1 MKKELMPL
9 NIQLFADSGEEN
21 NANNT
26 ADNES
31 VENQKNAKDDGV
43 KETDKKVEEKKYTD
57 KELNDISLKNEQKA
71 LAKQL
76 RDLGIDDVE
85 KAKSILA
92 KAREEEEKSKSV
104 DEKTQE
110 AIKKAEKATLEAINT
125 KIENALLRKNVK
137 DEKITRA
144 VRLVDKKNI
153 LDKDGQLDESKLN
166 TEIEDL
172 LKDFPE
178 LISKTEDKQKGFRRN
193 KRWTCRY
200 AKNYGIEINLI
211 FYCQRKGDD

>member
-1 MKKELMPL
+1 MEQKVLMPL
-9 NIQLFADSGEEN
+9 DIQLFADSGEDD

-26 ADNES
+26 
-31 VENQKNAKDDGV
+31 NQEVNNTS
-43 KETDKKVEEKKYTD
+43 KETKASEEKETKSEEKKYTD

-76 RDLGIDDVE
+76 KDLGIDDVE

-92 KAREEEEKSKSV
+92 KAREDEEKAKSV

-110 AIKKAEKATLEAINT
+110 AIKRAEKATLEAINA

-137 DEKITRA
+137 DEKVTRA

-153 LDKDGQLDESKLN
+153 LNEDGSLDQSKLDD
-166 TEIEDL
+166 EIEEL

-178 LISKTEDKQKGFRRN
+178 LISKTEEDKKGF
-193 KRWTCRY
+193 K
-200 AKNYGIEINLI
+200 I
-211 FYCQRKGDD
+211 GDDGKEEKKDEMSEMRKIMGLK

>member
-1 MKKELMPL
+1 M
-9 NIQLFADSGEEN
+9 NDDVQTSNVEEVKDTTK
-21 NANNT
+21 NT
-26 ADNES
+26 
-31 VENQKNAKDDGV
+31 KDEGV

-76 RDLGIDDVE
+76 KDLGIDDIE

-92 KAREEEEKSKSV
+92 KAKEDEEKSKSV

-110 AIKKAEKATLEAINT
+110 ALKKAEKATLEAINT

-153 LDKDGQLDESKLN
+153 LDENGTLDESKLN

-178 LISKTEDKQKGFRRN
+178 LVSKSDDN
-193 KRWTCRY
+193 KKTF
-200 AKNYGIEINLI
+200 KI
-211 FYCQRKGDD
+211 GDDGKEEQKDELADMRKIMGLK

>member
-1 MKKELMPL
+1 MEQEVLMPL
-9 NIQLFADSGEEN
+9 NIQLFADGGEEDI
-21 NANNT
+21 ANNT
-26 ADNES
+26 NQEVDDTSKNTKADET
-31 VENQKNAKDDGV
+31 
-43 KETDKKVEEKKYTD
+43 KETKSSEEKKYTD

-76 RDLGIDDVE
+76 KDLGIDDVE

-92 KAREEEEKSKSV
+92 KAKEEEEKAKSV

-110 AIKKAEKATLEAINT
+110 AIKRAEKATLEAINA

-137 DEKITRA
+137 DEKVTRA

-153 LDKDGQLDESKLN
+153 LDEDGSLDQSKLDA
-166 TEIEDL
+166 EIEGL

-178 LISKTEDKQKGFRRN
+178 LVSKSDEDKKGF
-193 KRWTCRY
+193 KIGSDG
-200 AKNYGIEINLI
+200 KEEQKDELSEM
-211 FYCQRKGDD
+211 RKIMGLK

>member
-1 MKKELMPL
+1 MEQE
-9 NIQLFADSGEEN
+9 NVQTSTAEE
-21 NANNT
+21 
-26 ADNES
+26 
-31 VENQKNAKDDGV
+31 VKDAA
-43 KETDKKVEEKKYTD
+43 KETKADESKETKISDEKKYTD

-76 RDLGIDDVE
+76 KDLGIDDVE

-92 KAREEEEKSKSV
+92 KAKEEEEKAKSV

-110 AIKKAEKATLEAINT
+110 AIKRAEKATLEAINA

-137 DEKITRA
+137 DEKVTRA

-153 LDKDGQLDESKLN
+153 LNEDGSLDQSKLDD
-166 TEIEDL
+166 EIEEL

-178 LISKTEDKQKGFRRN
+178 LISKSEDDKKGF
-193 KRWTCRY
+193 KIGSDG
-200 AKNYGIEINLI
+200 KEEKKDEMSEM
-211 FYCQRKGDD
+211 RKIMGLK

>member
-1 MKKELMPL
+1 MEQE
-9 NIQLFADSGEEN
+9 NVQTSNVEEVKDTTK
-21 NANNT
+21 NT
-26 ADNES
+26 
-31 VENQKNAKDDGV
+31 KDEGL

-76 RDLGIDDVE
+76 KDLGIDDVE

-92 KAREEEEKSKSV
+92 KAREDEEKSKSV

-110 AIKKAEKATLEAINT
+110 ALKKAEKATLEVINA
-125 KIENALLRKNVK
+125 KIENVLLRKNVK

-153 LDKDGQLDESKLN
+153 LDENGTLDESKLN

-178 LISKTEDKQKGFRRN
+178 LVSKSDDN
-193 KRWTCRY
+193 KKTF
-200 AKNYGIEINLI
+200 KI
-211 FYCQRKGDD
+211 GDDGKEEQKDELADMRKIMGLK

>member
-1 MKKELMPL
+1 MEQEVLMPL
-9 NIQLFADSGEEN
+9 NIQLFADSGEED

-26 ADNES
+26 
-31 VENQKNAKDDGV
+31 NQEEVNNSS
-43 KETDKKVEEKKYTD
+43 KETKVDEQKETKSSDEKKYTD

-76 RDLGIDDVE
+76 KELGIDDVE

-92 KAREEEEKSKSV
+92 KAKEEEEKAKSV

-110 AIKKAEKATLEAINT
+110 AIKKAEKATLEAINA

-137 DEKITRA
+137 DEKVTRA

-153 LDKDGQLDESKLN
+153 LDGDGSLDQSKLDA
-166 TEIEDL
+166 EIEEL

-178 LISKTEDKQKGFRRN
+178 LISKTEEDKKGF
-193 KRWTCRY
+193 K
-200 AKNYGIEINLI
+200 I
-211 FYCQRKGDD
+211 GDDGKEEQKDELSEMRKIMGLK

>member
-1 MKKELMPL
+1 MEQKVLMPL
-9 NIQLFADSGEEN
+9 DIQLFADSGEDDNAN
-21 NANNT
+21 NANQEVDETSKNNK
-26 ADNES
+26 ADDS
-31 VENQKNAKDDGV
+31 
-43 KETDKKVEEKKYTD
+43 KETKSEEKKYSD

-76 RDLGIDDVE
+76 KDLGIDDVE

-92 KAREEEEKSKSV
+92 KAREEEEKAKSV

-110 AIKKAEKATLEAINT
+110 AIKRAEKATLEAINA

-137 DEKITRA
+137 DEKVTRA

-153 LDKDGQLDESKLN
+153 LNEDGSLDQSKLDD
-166 TEIEDL
+166 EIEEL

-178 LISKTEDKQKGFRRN
+178 LISKTEEDKKGF
-193 KRWTCRY
+193 K
-200 AKNYGIEINLI
+200 I
-211 FYCQRKGDD
+211 GDDGKEDKKDEMSEMRKIMGLK

>member
-1 MKKELMPL
+1 MEQEVLMPL
-9 NIQLFADSGEEN
+9 NIQLFADGGEED

-26 ADNES
+26 
-31 VENQKNAKDDGV
+31 NQEVDDTS
-43 KETDKKVEEKKYTD
+43 KETKASEEKETKSEEKKYTD

-76 RDLGIDDVE
+76 KDLGIDDVE

-92 KAREEEEKSKSV
+92 KAREDEEKAKSV

-110 AIKKAEKATLEAINT
+110 AIKRAEKATLEAINA

-137 DEKITRA
+137 DEKVTRA

-153 LDKDGQLDESKLN
+153 LNEDGSLDQSKLDD
-166 TEIEDL
+166 EIEEL

-178 LISKTEDKQKGFRRN
+178 LISKAEEDKKGF
-193 KRWTCRY
+193 K
-200 AKNYGIEINLI
+200 I
-211 FYCQRKGDD
+211 GDDGKEEKKDEMSEMRKIMGLK

>member
-1 MKKELMPL
+1 MEQE
-9 NIQLFADSGEEN
+9 NVQTSNVEEVKDTTK
-21 NANNT
+21 NT
-26 ADNES
+26 
-31 VENQKNAKDDGV
+31 KDEGV
-43 KETDKKVEEKKYTD
+43 KEADKKVEEKKYTD

-76 RDLGIDDVE
+76 KDLGIDDIE

-92 KAREEEEKSKSV
+92 KAKKDEEKSKSV

-110 AIKKAEKATLEAINT
+110 ALKKAEKATLEAINT

-153 LDKDGQLDESKLN
+153 LDENGTLDESKLN

-178 LISKTEDKQKGFRRN
+178 LVSKSDDN
-193 KRWTCRY
+193 KKTF
-200 AKNYGIEINLI
+200 KI
-211 FYCQRKGDD
+211 GDDGKEEQKDELADMRKIMGLK

>member
-1 MKKELMPL
+1 MTLSIEKGGNM
-9 NIQLFADSGEEN
+9 NDDVQTSNVEEVKDTTK
-21 NANNT
+21 NT
-26 ADNES
+26 
-31 VENQKNAKDDGV
+31 KDEGV
-43 KETDKKVEEKKYTD
+43 KEADKKVEEKKYTD

-76 RDLGIDDVE
+76 KDLGIDDIE

-92 KAREEEEKSKSV
+92 KAKEDEEKSKSV

-110 AIKKAEKATLEAINT
+110 ALKKAEKATLEAINT

-153 LDKDGQLDESKLN
+153 LDENGTLDESKLN

-178 LISKTEDKQKGFRRN
+178 LVSKSDDN
-193 KRWTCRY
+193 KKTF
-200 AKNYGIEINLI
+200 KI
-211 FYCQRKGDD
+211 GDDGKEEQKDELADMRKIMGLK

>member
-9 NIQLFADSGEEN
+9 NIQLFAESGEED

-26 ADNES
+26 DNGT
-31 VENQKNAKDDGV
+31 VENPKDTKAEEK

-76 RDLGIDDVE
+76 KDLGIDDIE

-92 KAREEEEKSKSV
+92 KAREDEEKSKSV
-104 DEKTQE
+104 DEKTQD
-110 AIKKAEKATLEAINT
+110 AIKKAEKATLEAINA
-125 KIENALLRKNVK
+125 KIENALLRKNIK
-137 DEKITRA
+137 EEKITRA

-153 LDKDGQLDESKLN
+153 LDKDGALDESKLN

-178 LISKTEDKQKGFRRN
+178 LITKDEENKKGF
-193 KRWTCRY
+193 K
-200 AKNYGIEINLI
+200 I
-211 FYCQRKGDD
+211 GDDGKEEQKDELAEVRKIMGLK

>member
-1 MKKELMPL
+1 MTLSIEKGGKMNDDVQTSNVEEVKE
-9 NIQLFADSGEEN
+9 
-21 NANNT
+21 T
-26 ADNES
+26 T
-31 VENQKNAKDDGV
+31 KTTKDEGV
-43 KETDKKVEEKKYTD
+43 KETEKKSDEKKYTD

-76 RDLGIDDVE
+76 KELGIDDVE

-92 KAREEEEKSKSV
+92 KAREDEEKSKSV

-110 AIKKAEKATLEAINT
+110 AIKKAEKATIEAINA

-137 DEKITRA
+137 EGKVTRA

-153 LDKDGQLDESKLN
+153 LDENGSLDESKLN

-178 LISKTEDKQKGFRRN
+178 LIVKNEEN
-193 KRWTCRY
+193 K
-200 AKNYGIEINLI
+200 KSFKI
-211 FYCQRKGDD
+211 GDDGKEEQKDELADMRKIMGLK

>member
-1 MKKELMPL
+1 MEQKVLMPL
-9 NIQLFADSGEEN
+9 DIQLFADSGEES

-26 ADNES
+26 
-31 VENQKNAKDDGV
+31 NQEVNDTS
-43 KETDKKVEEKKYTD
+43 KETKASEEKETRSEEKKYTD

-76 RDLGIDDVE
+76 KDLGIDDVE

-92 KAREEEEKSKSV
+92 KAREEEEKAKSV

-110 AIKKAEKATLEAINT
+110 AIKRAEKATLEAINA

-137 DEKITRA
+137 DEKVTRA
-144 VRLVDKKNI
+144 VRLVDKKNVLNEDGS
-153 LDKDGQLDESKLN
+153 LDQSKLDD
-166 TEIEDL
+166 EIEEL

-178 LISKTEDKQKGFRRN
+178 LISKTEEDKKGF
-193 KRWTCRY
+193 K
-200 AKNYGIEINLI
+200 I
-211 FYCQRKGDD
+211 GDDGKEDKKDEMSEMRKIMGLK

>member
-1 MKKELMPL
+1 MEQD
-9 NIQLFADSGEEN
+9 NVQTSNVEEVKDTTK
-21 NANNT
+21 NT
-26 ADNES
+26 
-31 VENQKNAKDDGV
+31 KDEGV

-76 RDLGIDDVE
+76 KDLGIDDVE
-85 KAKSILA
+85 KAKSILLKA
-92 KAREEEEKSKSV
+92 KEEEEKSKSV

-153 LDKDGQLDESKLN
+153 LDKDGQLDESKLSA
-166 TEIEDL
+166 EIEDL

-178 LISKTEDKQKGFRRN
+178 LIGKSNKEDEKGFKIGDDGKEETEDEL
-193 KRWTCRY
+193 
-200 AKNYGIEINLI
+200 ADM
-211 FYCQRKGDD
+211 RKIMGLK

>member
-1 MKKELMPL
+1 MEQKVLMPL
-9 NIQLFADSGEEN
+9 DIQLFADGGEED

-26 ADNES
+26 
-31 VENQKNAKDDGV
+31 NQEVDETSKNAKADDS
-43 KETDKKVEEKKYTD
+43 KETKSEEKKYTD

-76 RDLGIDDVE
+76 KDLGIDDVE

-92 KAREEEEKSKSV
+92 KAREEEEKAKSV

-110 AIKKAEKATLEAINT
+110 AIKRAEKATLEAINA

-137 DEKITRA
+137 DEKVTRA

-153 LDKDGQLDESKLN
+153 LNEDGSLDQSKLDD
-166 TEIEDL
+166 EIEEL

-178 LISKTEDKQKGFRRN
+178 LISKTEEDKKGF
-193 KRWTCRY
+193 K
-200 AKNYGIEINLI
+200 I
-211 FYCQRKGDD
+211 GDDGKEDKKDEMSEMRKIMGLK

>member
-1 MKKELMPL
+1 MEQD
-9 NIQLFADSGEEN
+9 NVQTSNVEEVKDTTK
-21 NANNT
+21 NT
-26 ADNES
+26 
-31 VENQKNAKDDGV
+31 KDEGV

-76 RDLGIDDVE
+76 KDLGIDDVE
-85 KAKSILA
+85 KAKSILLKA
-92 KAREEEEKSKSV
+92 KEEEEKSKSV

-153 LDKDGQLDESKLN
+153 LDKDGQLDESKLSA
-166 TEIEDL
+166 EIEDL

-178 LISKTEDKQKGFRRN
+178 LIGKSNKEDEKGF
-193 KRWTCRY
+193 K
-200 AKNYGIEINLI
+200 I
-211 FYCQRKGDD
+211 GDDGKEEQKDELAEMRKIMGLK

>member
-1 MKKELMPL
+1 MEQRVHMPL
-9 NIQLFADSGEEN
+9 DIQLFADSGEED

-26 ADNES
+26 
-31 VENQKNAKDDGV
+31 NQEVDDTS
-43 KETDKKVEEKKYTD
+43 KETKASEEKETKSEEKKYTD

-76 RDLGIDDVE
+76 KDLGIDDVE

-92 KAREEEEKSKSV
+92 KAREEEEKAKSV

-110 AIKKAEKATLEAINT
+110 AIKRAEKATLEAINA

-137 DEKITRA
+137 DEKVTRA

-153 LDKDGQLDESKLN
+153 LNEDGSLDQSKLDD
-166 TEIEDL
+166 EIEEL

-178 LISKTEDKQKGFRRN
+178 LISKTEEDKKVLKLVMMEKKK
-193 KRWTCRY
+193 KRMKCP
-200 AKNYGIEINLI
+200 KCE
-211 FYCQRKGDD
+211 K

>member
-1 MKKELMPL
+1 MEQE
-9 NIQLFADSGEEN
+9 NVQTSNVEE
-21 NANNT
+21 
-26 ADNES
+26 E
-31 VENQKNAKDDGV
+31 KDTTKTTKDEGV
-43 KETDKKVEEKKYTD
+43 KETDKKSDEKKYTD

-76 RDLGIDDVE
+76 KDLGIDDIE

-92 KAREEEEKSKSV
+92 KAREDEEKNKSV

-110 AIKKAEKATLEAINT
+110 AIKKAEKATLEAVNA

-137 DEKITRA
+137 EEKITRV

-153 LDKDGQLDESKLN
+153 LDKDGSLDESKLN

-178 LISKTEDKQKGFRRN
+178 LISKNEENKKGY
-193 KRWTCRY
+193 K
-200 AKNYGIEINLI
+200 I
-211 FYCQRKGDD
+211 GDDGKEEQKDELAEMRKIMGLK

>member
-1 MKKELMPL
+1 MEQEVLMPL
-9 NIQLFADSGEEN
+9 NIQLFADGGEED

-26 ADNES
+26 NQEVDDTSKNTKADET
-31 VENQKNAKDDGV
+31 
-43 KETDKKVEEKKYTD
+43 KETKSSEEKKYTD

-76 RDLGIDDVE
+76 KDLGIDDVE

-92 KAREEEEKSKSV
+92 KAKEEEEKVKSV

-110 AIKKAEKATLEAINT
+110 AIKRAEKATLEAINA

-137 DEKITRA
+137 DEKVTRA

-153 LDKDGQLDESKLN
+153 LDEDGSLDQSKLDA
-166 TEIEDL
+166 EIEEL

-178 LISKTEDKQKGFRRN
+178 LVSKSDEDKKGF
-193 KRWTCRY
+193 KIGSDG
-200 AKNYGIEINLI
+200 KEEQKDELSEM
-211 FYCQRKGDD
+211 RKIMGLK

>member
-1 MKKELMPL
+1 MEQD
-9 NIQLFADSGEEN
+9 NVQTSNVEEVKDTTK
-21 NANNT
+21 NT
-26 ADNES
+26 
-31 VENQKNAKDDGV
+31 KDEGV
-43 KETDKKVEEKKYTD
+43 KETDKKLEEKKYTD

-76 RDLGIDDVE
+76 KDLGIDDVE
-85 KAKSILA
+85 KAKSILLKA
-92 KAREEEEKSKSV
+92 KEEEEKSKSV

-153 LDKDGQLDESKLN
+153 LDKDGQLDESKLSA
-166 TEIEDL
+166 EIEDL

-178 LISKTEDKQKGFRRN
+178 LIGKSNKEDEKGF
-193 KRWTCRY
+193 K
-200 AKNYGIEINLI
+200 I
-211 FYCQRKGDD
+211 GDDGKEETKDELADMRKIMGLK

>member
-1 MKKELMPL
+1 MNDDVQTSNVDEVKDTTK
-9 NIQLFADSGEEN
+9 
-21 NANNT
+21 NT
-26 ADNES
+26 
-31 VENQKNAKDDGV
+31 KDEGV

-76 RDLGIDDVE
+76 KDLGIDDIE

-92 KAREEEEKSKSV
+92 KAKEDEEKSKSV

-110 AIKKAEKATLEAINT
+110 ALKKAEKATLEAINT

-153 LDKDGQLDESKLN
+153 LDENGTLDESKLN

-178 LISKTEDKQKGFRRN
+178 LVSKSDDN
-193 KRWTCRY
+193 KKTF
-200 AKNYGIEINLI
+200 KI
-211 FYCQRKGDD
+211 GDDGKEEQKDELADMRKIMGLK